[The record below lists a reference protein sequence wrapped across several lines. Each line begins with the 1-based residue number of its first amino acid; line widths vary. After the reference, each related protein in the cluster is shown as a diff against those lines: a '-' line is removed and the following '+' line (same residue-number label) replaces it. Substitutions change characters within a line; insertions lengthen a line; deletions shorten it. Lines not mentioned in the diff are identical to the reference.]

1 MKNEK
6 LNLKINQGHTNLQ
19 ILNEFLQ
26 MFVSLHHLTV
36 PIEKNL
42 VSFHSNIKAKN
53 IQLVLKKIGPV
64 FGVQLNL
71 KQMEVIENLDIVMK
85 IVLKSVE
92 SKISSDAVLNIE
104 KIFLIFEKI
113 LYKKDPTERETVG
126 AMMITTIMVVSLM
139 AAIVVVEI
147 RIIVA
152 NVIV

>member
-1 MKNEK
+1 M
-6 LNLKINQGHTNLQ
+6 
-19 ILNEFLQ
+19 
-26 MFVSLHHLTV
+26 V

-64 FGVQLNL
+64 FGVQLSL
-71 KQMEVIENLDIVMK
+71 KSMEVIENLDIVMK
-85 IVLKSVE
+85 IVLKNAE
-92 SKISSDAVLNIE
+92 SKIIFLKQLVLNVFE

-147 RIIVA
+147 KIIVA
-152 NVIV
+152 NVSV